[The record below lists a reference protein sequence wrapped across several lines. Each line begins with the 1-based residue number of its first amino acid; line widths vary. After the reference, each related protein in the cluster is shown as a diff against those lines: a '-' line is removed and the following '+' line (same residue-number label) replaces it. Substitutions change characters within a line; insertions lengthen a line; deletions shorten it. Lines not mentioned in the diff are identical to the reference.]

1 MSKYKFRQIVDKKVK
16 QLAADRITLLQ
27 MEHSKTKYLLQ
38 DKQIKDYLVSEKMST
53 EEKKWLFK
61 MRVRMCPNKTNFEN
75 LHRPNLACSL
85 CKDETTRETEIHLL
99 QCPFFQ
105 KNPELKEEMGRIKY
119 EDIFGELKKQ
129 IRAVRVWIMVI
140 KIYDNEKE
148 NARNLTA
155 RNPA

>member
-1 MSKYKFRQIVDKKVK
+1 
-16 QLAADRITLLQ
+16 
-27 MEHSKTKYLLQ
+27 
-38 DKQIKDYLVSEKMST
+38 MST

-75 LHRPNLACSL
+75 VYRPNLACSL

-99 QCPFFQ
+99 QCPY
-105 KNPELKEEMGRIKY
+105 PELKEEMGRIKY

-129 IRAVRVWIMVI
+129 IQAARVWIRVF

-155 RNPA
+155 RNPT